1 MLLSII
7 FISIISVIAFK
18 YFNLGSATE
27 PKVGPIVFN
36 STDWSKYGYP
46 ILNRPIEYPYM
57 IELFNGSKAV
67 FYESGPSN
75 INVGDLLLIQTNGA
89 QYKVNNEWYLVG
101 AVGPD
106 GKYFKISHEYMKAIG
121 IDSDDVTSYE
131 SFHDVEV
138 LINDMEKVEGQVLAS
153 ELEILS
159 YYEEILRRKGKM
171 LNEDRTQ
178 VLPRT

>member
-1 MLLSII
+1 
-7 FISIISVIAFK
+7 
-18 YFNLGSATE
+18 
-27 PKVGPIVFN
+27 
-36 STDWSKYGYP
+36 
-46 ILNRPIEYPYM
+46 
-57 IELFNGSKAV
+57 
-67 FYESGPSN
+67 
-75 INVGDLLLIQTNGA
+75 
-89 QYKVNNEWYLVG
+89 
-101 AVGPD
+101 
-106 GKYFKISHEYMKAIG
+106 MKAIG

>member
-57 IELFNGSKAV
+57 IELFQDPK
-67 FYESGPSN
+67 
-75 INVGDLLLIQTNGA
+75 
-89 QYKVNNEWYLVG
+89 QYFMSLV
-101 AVGPD
+101 PR
-106 GKYFKISHEYMKAIG
+106 
-121 IDSDDVTSYE
+121 
-131 SFHDVEV
+131 
-138 LINDMEKVEGQVLAS
+138 
-153 ELEILS
+153 IL
-159 YYEEILRRKGKM
+159 M
-171 LNEDRTQ
+171 
-178 VLPRT
+178 

>member
-7 FISIISVIAFK
+7 SLSTISIIAFK
-18 YFNLGSATE
+18 FFSSAAVTE
-27 PKVGPIVFN
+27 PKIGPIVFN

-46 ILNRPIEYPYM
+46 ILNRAVEYPYM

-89 QYKVNNEWYLVG
+89 QYKVG

-106 GKYFKISHEYMKAIG
+106 GKYFKISDEYMKAIG
-121 IDSDDVTSYE
+121 IDSDDVTNYT
-131 SFHDVEV
+131 SFHYVEV

-159 YYEEILRRKGKM
+159 YYEEMLRRKGKM

-178 VLPRT
+178 VLPRP